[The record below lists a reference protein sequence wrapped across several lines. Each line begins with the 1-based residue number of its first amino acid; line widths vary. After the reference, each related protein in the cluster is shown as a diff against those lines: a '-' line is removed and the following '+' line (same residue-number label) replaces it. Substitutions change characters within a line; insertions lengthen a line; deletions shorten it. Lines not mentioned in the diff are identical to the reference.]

1 MRALDRL
8 AGRSLATAAV
18 LLTAAPS
25 DTARSGQVRS
35 SLQVTVQVVAA
46 CGGTL
51 AGGTVTPSAGCP
63 PSSAPMAVL
72 SEVAAPSSLRL
83 SAPTS
88 ASVES
93 AGAVRY
99 ITLLY

>member
-1 MRALDRL
+1 MRPIDRL
-8 AGRSLATAAV
+8 ARRSLATAAV

-51 AGGTVTPSAGCP
+51 AGGTVTPAAGCP
-63 PSSAPMAVL
+63 AASAPMAVL
-72 SEVAAPSSLRL
+72 SEAAAPSSAGL

-93 AGAVRY
+93 VGEVRY
-99 ITLLY
+99 VTLLY